1 MPNGQ
6 AHLMVNL
13 AEDEFKTYPAPRSEH
28 ICKHSGAVFAG
39 PHAKSVVIDT
49 RRRWRCRSAG
59 KSCACWWKKSSSA
72 LILYHPAFDSHCSQQ
87 RISSKRS
94 WFCSLQTTRLERT

>member
-1 MPNGQ
+1 MNSPANFGKHHDPQKLVFHMHCLPGMRSSFQELQGIMPNGQ

-28 ICKHSGAVFAG
+28 ICKHSGAVVAG

-59 KSCACWWKKSSSA
+59 KSCACW
-72 LILYHPAFDSHCSQQ
+72 
-87 RISSKRS
+87 
-94 WFCSLQTTRLERT
+94 